1 MVALFIMGMIATL
14 VIAELIAGKFEGRKL
29 NVVTPQPATRL
40 SLTVPPDGIQ
50 FHRGH
55 TWVREAADGVLVGL
69 DNFAKTIVGKPEEVR
84 IPVAGTRIM
93 QGEPA
98 WTIRRGGRDITMLA
112 PINGEVVAV
121 NERATKDPS
130 VIESDPYDAGW
141 LVKVRPDNFRAD
153 RRNLLDGSLA
163 GHWMDESY
171 NRLSRIFSPE
181 LGVVMN
187 DGGELMSG
195 VIDSLEPEQVE
206 QALQE
211 FFLVETRNN
220 TEE

>member
-14 VIAELIAGKFEGRKL
+14 VIAELIAGRFEGRKL
-29 NVVTPQPATRL
+29 NVVTPQPATRS
-40 SLTVPPDGIQ
+40 SLTVAPDGIE

-55 TWVREAADGVLVGL
+55 TWAREAADGILVGL
-69 DNFAKTIVGKPEEVR
+69 DSFAKTIVGRPEEVR
-84 IPVAGTRIM
+84 VPTTGTRIA

-98 WTIRRGGRDITMLA
+98 WTIRRNGHEFAMLS
-112 PINGEVVAV
+112 PVNGEVVAV
-121 NERATKDPS
+121 NERVTNDPG
-130 VIESDPYDAGW
+130 VVESDPYDAGW
-141 LVKVRPDNFRAD
+141 LVKVRPDNFRVD
-153 RRNLLDGSLA
+153 RRNLLNGTLA

-171 NRLSRIFSPE
+171 ERLGRIFSPE

-187 DGGELMSG
+187 DGGQLISG

-206 QALQE
+206 QALHE

-220 TEE
+220 IEE